1 MNKLF
6 NSILIKED
14 GVWKHT
20 LSIKEDEYNNML
32 QELPDGTKIDMS
44 IEVSGKK
51 ATYPQMK
58 RIHAMV
64 RQLSTDTGQ
73 NFDELKALIKE
84 KSGLCI
90 DGQCKSFADCDT
102 DELNGAI
109 QACIDIGDFVGSNL
123 R

>member
-1 MNKLF
+1 MKKLF
-6 NSILIKED
+6 NSILIKKD
-14 GVWKHT
+14 GVWEHT
-20 LSIKEDEYNNML
+20 LSIKKDEHDNML
-32 QELPDGTKIDMS
+32 EELPEGTKIDMS
-44 IEVSGKK
+44 IEVSGKQ

-58 RIHAMV
+58 RIHAMI

-73 NFDELKALIKE
+73 GFEELKDLVKK

-90 DGQCKSFADCDT
+90 DDQCKSFADCDT

-109 QACIDIGDFVGSNL
+109 QACVDIGDFCGSNL